1 MPWYD
6 VKLYAGDRL
15 IVLATSSSLQRI
27 EWGEM
32 LPRLWQVE
40 IEKALTTNALI
51 YGAEEIVL
59 ITGCSLATARQWM
72 NNLLLPIPLY
82 KHQAQRL
89 VRALT
94 KIQVLANAIFIG

>member
-15 IVLATSSSLQRI
+15 IVLATSSSLQQI

-40 IEKALTTNALI
+40 IETSLTTNAYQYIVPLLI
-51 YGAEEIVL
+51 
-59 ITGCSLATARQWM
+59 
-72 NNLLLPIPLY
+72 
-82 KHQAQRL
+82 
-89 VRALT
+89 
-94 KIQVLANAIFIG
+94 